1 MRESYALLLRAALEH
16 SRAMRI
22 LILGGTAFVGRHVTE
37 AFLARGHQVT
47 LFHRGRTDPAVF
59 PQAEHVLGDRDRDL
73 GKLAGSRFDA
83 VVDTC
88 GYEVPTVRASVE
100 ALADAAVHYIY
111 VSSISVYA
119 DLSRMDEEGPLQ
131 EIADPDSAQLSAAS
145 YGALKAACERV
156 VLEGFPGRALVVRA
170 GLILGP
176 HDYDERFPWWLKR
189 IARGG
194 EVLAPGDPEA
204 AVQFIDVRDL
214 AAWIAHAAEQRTAGT
229 FNATGPAEPLTMR
242 SLLEIIRGQVGG
254 DARFTWVPDDVLVAE
269 KVGPYS
275 EMPFW
280 LPASL
285 GHQRVDVSRA
295 VSAGLTHRPVADT
308 VRDTWSWLP
317 TGAAATAHKRAQRKL
332 VIPAG
337 MSPERESQI
346 LAALRARMP

>member
-1 MRESYALLLRAALEH
+1 
-16 SRAMRI
+16 MRI
-22 LILGGTAFVGRHVTE
+22 LVLGGTAFVGRHVTE

-59 PQAEHVLGDRDRDL
+59 PEVEHVLGDRDRDV
-73 GKLAGSRFDA
+73 GMLAGRRFDV

-88 GYEVPTVRASVE
+88 GYEVPAVRASVQ
-100 ALADAAVHYIY
+100 ALADPAVHYIY
-111 VSSISVYA
+111 VSSVSVYA
-119 DLSRMDEEGPLQ
+119 DLSRMDEEAPLR
-131 EIADPDSAQLSAAS
+131 EIADPDSARLAPES

-156 VLEGFPGRALVVRA
+156 VMEGFPGRALVVRA

-176 HDYDERFPWWLKR
+176 HDYDERFPWWLRR

-194 EVLAPGDPEA
+194 EVLAPGDPAA

-214 AAWIAHAAEQRTAGT
+214 AGWIALAAERRTAGT
-229 FNATGPAEPLTMR
+229 FNATGPGEPLTMR
-242 SLLEIIRGQVGG
+242 SLLETMREVVGG
-254 DARFTWVPDDVLVAE
+254 DAGFTWVPDEVLVAE
-269 KVGPYS
+269 KVGAYS

-280 LPASL
+280 LPASF

-317 TGAAATAHKRAQRKL
+317 TGAEATARKRAQRKL
-332 VIPAG
+332 TIPAG
-337 MSPERESQI
+337 MSPEREAQI
-346 LAALRARMP
+346 LAAARARLP

>member
-1 MRESYALLLRAALEH
+1 MRVLL
-16 SRAMRI
+16 
-22 LILGGTAFVGRHVTE
+22 LGGTAFVGRHVTE

-59 PQAEHVLGDRDRDL
+59 PQVEHVLGDRDRDL
-73 GKLAGSRFDA
+73 GKLAGARFDA

-88 GYEVPTVRASVE
+88 GYEVPSVRASVQ
-100 ALADAAVHYIY
+100 ALADAALHYIY

-119 DLSRMDEEGPLQ
+119 DLSRMDEEAPLR
-131 EIADPDSAQLSAAS
+131 EIAEPDTAKLSTES

-156 VLEGFPGRALVVRA
+156 VMEGFPGRAQVVRA

-176 HDYDERFPWWLKR
+176 HDYDERFSWWLRR

-194 EVLAPGDPEA
+194 DVLAPGDPA
-204 AVQFIDVRDL
+204 APVQFIDVRDL
-214 AAWIAHAAEQRTAGT
+214 AAWIALAAEQRTAGI
-229 FNATGPAEPLTMR
+229 FNATGPGEPLTMR
-242 SLLEIIRGQVGG
+242 SLLETIREVVGG
-254 DARFTWVPDDVLVAE
+254 DARFTWVPDEVLVAE
-269 KVGPYS
+269 KVGAYS

-285 GHQRVDVSRA
+285 NHHPVDVSRA
-295 VSAGLTHRPVADT
+295 VSAGLSHRPVADT

-317 TGAAATAHKRAQRKL
+317 TGVEATAHKRAQRKL

-346 LAALRARMP
+346 LAAVRARLP